1 MENYLRT
8 ALPGRWLA
16 RVAAVL
22 TTALPQGG
30 GAARAGPGRAGGVA
44 DSHPTTMQTIERASA
59 LHQEKLGL
67 NVLYCA
73 GESRKV
79 W

>member
-8 ALPGRWLA
+8 ELPGRWLA

-30 GAARAGPGRAGGVA
+30 GAARVGRGREGGVSDA
-44 DSHPTTMQTIERASA
+44 HPTTMQTIKRVSAS
-59 LHQEKLGL
+59 HQEKLGL
-67 NVLYCA
+67 NVLCCA